1 MEEKDTL
8 KEEILSLISST
19 LEIDKNLLNDNTNLM
34 KDLDLESLDLVDLI
48 AAFETKYKIE
58 INDADIKNIQTVGDI
73 INYIKSHV

>member
-8 KEEILSLISST
+8 KEEIIGVISTT
-19 LEIDKNLLNDNTNLM
+19 LEIDASSLKDETNLM

-48 AAFETKYKIE
+48 AAFETKYNIE

-73 INYIKSHV
+73 ISYIKSHV